1 MKMKYILLASTMI
14 CSNAVLAYDNIP
26 YGCTHKKHI
35 DYSDDSNN
43 LAGSIQSGL
52 NAARGGINN
61 QWNYIDWSSFIY
73 NVNSLVSAGADI
85 EISGPDYVLVGEPAR
100 FKADLPYEPNNFLR
114 SVNFGTSEY
123 GSKVKKKTDWDANAY
138 ANLSFDY
145 TYGEGLVWSVYS
157 DDICASKSVMVQNK
171 PVINKVSLGKYGN
184 LIDVSISYSVDKYS
198 KAKISNQNPQ
208 VKFRYVSEE
217 GEVNV
222 SQWANVSLE
231 SNLYSTRLAT
241 QYAGTFHVIAYIND
255 GTYTES
261 IDLGVVTVGGTQHIP
276 CPQCQ
281 PDV

>member
-1 MKMKYILLASTMI
+1 MKIKYILLTSTI
-14 CSNAVLAYDNIP
+14 VFSNATLAYDNVP
-26 YGCTHKKHI
+26 YGCSHQQHV
-35 DYSDDSNN
+35 DYSDGKNN
-43 LAGSIQSGL
+43 LANSIES
-52 NAARGGINN
+52 AINVYN
-61 QWNYIDWSSFIY
+61 NPWSYTDWASFIY
-73 NVNSLVSAGADI
+73 NVNSFGVSGASDI

-100 FKADLPYEPNNFLR
+100 FKADLPYDPNNFLT

-123 GSKVKKKTDWDANAY
+123 GSKVKKKSNWDANAY

-184 LIDVSISYSVDKYS
+184 SIDVSISYSVDKYS
-198 KAKISNQNPQ
+198 KAKVSNQSPQ

-217 GEVNV
+217 GEVNI
-222 SQWANVSLE
+222 SQWVNVSL
-231 SNLYSTRLAT
+231 NANIYSTRLIT
-241 QYAGTFHVIAYIND
+241 QYAGKFRVIAYIND
-255 GTYTES
+255 GTYTQS
-261 IDLGVVTVGGTQHIP
+261 IDLGFVTVGGKQHRP